1 MVLAPLE
8 IHVSQVPAERP
19 SPRVHYLR
27 RSGGVMNLDA
37 AEFLEAL
44 CARLVADGTSS
55 RQLIAI
61 EFDANGAKMEV
72 LTGKKAH
79 AAGYPD
85 LAIVLEIVEETCA
98 RYRIGAR
105 QLRRISFMEEEIKL
119 EVESRSGDQTI
130 VYAFPIE
137 E

>member
-1 MVLAPLE
+1 
-8 IHVSQVPAERP
+8 
-19 SPRVHYLR
+19 
-27 RSGGVMNLDA
+27 MNLDA

-55 RQLIAI
+55 RELIAI
-61 EFDANGAKMEV
+61 EFDANGDKMEV
-72 LTGKKAH
+72 LTSKKAH
-79 AAGYPD
+79 VAGYPD
-85 LAIVLEIVEETCA
+85 LATVLEIIEETCA
-98 RYRIGAR
+98 HFRIGAR

-119 EVESRSGDQTI
+119 EVESRCGDQTI